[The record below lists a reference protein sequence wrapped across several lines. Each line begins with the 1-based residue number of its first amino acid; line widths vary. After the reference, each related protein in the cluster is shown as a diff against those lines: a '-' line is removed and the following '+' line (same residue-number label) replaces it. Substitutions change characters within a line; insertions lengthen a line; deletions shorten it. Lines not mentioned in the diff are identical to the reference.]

1 MAGPWSVTGRN
12 RRSFHWITS
21 LVIPSAFRRSRALGL
36 NPRTGTAREQP
47 RAAVTSLCFAAGGW
61 KEVVG
66 QLPLTPAWPE
76 VGGKDA
82 GRLIRIAWI
91 GHTCARLI
99 VLRAGGGPLV
109 PQGSVVAGARRGFSG
124 EHFRE
129 AGATFLRDAG
139 AEDPDARA
147 HAASHRTA
155 GTSAR
160 PALVRRSSMIPWV
173 DFPATSSRVMSS
185 HPP

>member
-99 VLRAGGGPLV
+99 VLRAG
-109 PQGSVVAGARRGFSG
+109 RRP
-124 EHFRE
+124 
-129 AGATFLRDAG
+129 T
-139 AEDPDARA
+139 
-147 HAASHRTA
+147 
-155 GTSAR
+155 R
-160 PALVRRSSMIPWV
+160 PARLGRSRRAPRLQWRTLPGGRG
-173 DFPATSSRVMSS
+173 DFRPGRRC
-185 HPP
+185 